1 MKNISRREFIR
12 STISTVG
19 AGTLLLTCRETS
31 LGLDPPGLV
40 QLGNTGITLSR
51 IAMGTGTHGT
61 AHSSDQTRMGMESFV
76 QMAHHAYDSGI
87 TFFDSADMYG
97 SHNFIREALKD
108 ISRDKVVILS
118 KMWAF
123 SSPGVESESPSQQL
137 ERFMKEL
144 GTDYI
149 DIVLLHC
156 MTSPD
161 WPAQL
166 EPYCA
171 YLAQAKEKGMI
182 RAHGIS
188 CHNFGALQVAAESDW
203 VDVLLARINHAGN
216 RMDDTPEKVVPVLK
230 QARARGAGI
239 LGMKIFGEGDLS
251 AEDQRQQSLEF
262 VWNSDTI
269 HAMTIGFM
277 NTGQMDDAIQRLN
290 VILKS

>member
-1 MKNISRREFIR
+1 MKNISRREFIK
-12 STISTVG
+12 STISTAG
-19 AGTLLLTCRETS
+19 AGTLLLTCGKKS

-40 QLGNTGITLSR
+40 QLGDTGITVSR

-61 AHSSDQTRMGMESFV
+61 GRSSDQTRLGMEPFV

-87 TFFDSADMYG
+87 IFFDSADMYG
-97 SHNFIREALKD
+97 SHTYIREALKD

-118 KMWAF
+118 KIWAV
-123 SSPGVESESPSQQL
+123 SRPGAETASPSQHL
-137 ERFMKEL
+137 ERFLEEL
-144 GTDYI
+144 GTDYV

-156 MTSPD
+156 MTSPN
-161 WPAQL
+161 WPTQL
-166 EPYCA
+166 EPYCE
-171 YLAQAKEKGMI
+171 YLAQAKEKGMV

-188 CHNFGALQVAAESDW
+188 CHNFGALQVAAESGW

-216 RMDDTPEKVVPVLK
+216 RMDDTPEKVVAVLK

-277 NTGQMDDAIQRLN
+277 DTGQMDDAIQRLN
-290 VILKS
+290 AIVKS